1 MPFFKQFDK
10 ALLSIGTSGEQ
21 SSGQESS
28 SSVAATKPAAASASD
43 SPSDMFSGDT
53 AASAPDSNSNIE
65 SSLLLTELSDAK
77 SRIDKL
83 ESLNAALLA
92 RASKLEKTNES
103 FATERE
109 TASAKMTNLQL
120 ELRMANMEAEHAARS
135 ARDRESSLA
144 EMQLEIDLVTKS
156 AMDANVRAAVG
167 EEAAKTVQTD
177 REYVRELEVKVTALQ
192 EWALAAAE
200 AKRVAQER
208 AARLEEK
215 IRDLTEVDDDNGGLG
230 GGGGGGKLSAGNA
243 DGSERRL
250 WAQNLHTS
258 GFGGGGGKLGS
269 AGNADGSE
277 RRLWAQHSSL
287 VVGAG
292 LVGTRVHVLGD
303 AVLEANESVVL
314 RWQFDLTP
322 TDTDIIFSILKGRW
336 EGVQKSAQLKSAD
349 AIIRSRTVLGGA
361 AGEATGAFA
370 VKNACTLV
378 WSNESS
384 WVRPKTV
391 KYTVEAF
398 AVS

>member
-1 MPFFKQFDK
+1 MFIEPTSSLHRQFDK
-10 ALLSIGTSGEQ
+10 ALLSIGTSEQ
-21 SSGQESS
+21 ASGQESS
-28 SSVAATKPAAASASD
+28 SSAAKPSASAGVDSASD
-43 SPSDMFSGDT
+43 LFGGDIG
-53 AASAPDSNSNIE
+53 ASAPDSGGANVE

-77 SRIDKL
+77 ARIDKL

-103 FATERE
+103 FADERE
-109 TASAKMTNLQL
+109 KAAAKMTNLQL
-120 ELRMANMEAEHAARS
+120 ELRMAKMEAEHAARS

-156 AMDANVRAAVG
+156 AMDANVRAAFG

-177 REYVRELEVKVTALQ
+177 KEYVKELEVKVTALQ

-215 IRDLTEVDDDNGGLG
+215 IRDLTEVDEDGGLS
-230 GGGGGGKLSAGNA
+230 GGKMGSTNA
-243 DGSERRL
+243 GSERRL
-250 WAQNLHTS
+250 WQ
-258 GFGGGGGKLGS
+258 
-269 AGNADGSE
+269 
-277 RRLWAQHSSL
+277 QHSSL

-303 AVLEANESVVL
+303 AVLEPNESVVL
-314 RWQFDLTP
+314 RWKFDLTP
-322 TDTDIIFSILKGRW
+322 ADTDIVFSILKGRW
-336 EGVQKSAQLKSAD
+336 EEVKKSSQLKSAD
-349 AIIRSRTVLGGA
+349 AIIRDRTVLGGA

-378 WSNESS
+378 WSNEKS

-398 AVS
+398 AIM

>member
-1 MPFFKQFDK
+1 MFD
-10 ALLSIGTSGEQ
+10 AN
-21 SSGQESS
+21 
-28 SSVAATKPAAASASD
+28 
-43 SPSDMFSGDT
+43 T
-53 AASAPDSNSNIE
+53 AAPDSNSNIE

-103 FATERE
+103 FASERE
-109 TASAKMTNLQL
+109 TAAAKMTNLQL
-120 ELRMANMEAEHAARS
+120 ELRMAKMEAEHAARS

-177 REYVRELEVKVTALQ
+177 REYVRELETKVTALQ

-215 IRDLTEVDDDNGGLG
+215 IRDLTEADDDNGGLG
-230 GGGGGGKLSAGNA
+230 GGGGG
-243 DGSERRL
+243 
-250 WAQNLHTS
+250 
-258 GFGGGGGKLGS
+258 KLGS
-269 AGNADGSE
+269 TGNADGSE

-322 TDTDIIFSILKGRW
+322 TDTDIVFSILKGRW

-349 AIIRSRTVLGGA
+349 AIIRGRTVLGGA

>member
-43 SPSDMFSGDT
+43 STSDMFGGDT
-53 AASAPDSNSNIE
+53 TNTAAPDSTNIE

-103 FATERE
+103 FTAERE
-109 TASAKMTNLQL
+109 TAAAKMTNLQL
-120 ELRMANMEAEHAARS
+120 ELRMAKMEAEHAARS

-230 GGGGGGKLSAGNA
+230 GGGGGGKL
-243 DGSERRL
+243 
-250 WAQNLHTS
+250 
-258 GFGGGGGKLGS
+258 GS

-303 AVLEANESVVL
+303 TVLEANESVVL

-398 AVS
+398 AAS

>member
-1 MPFFKQFDK
+1 MD
-10 ALLSIGTSGEQ
+10 
-21 SSGQESS
+21 
-28 SSVAATKPAAASASD
+28 SASD
-43 SPSDMFSGDT
+43 FFGGDT
-53 AASAPDSNSNIE
+53 SGGAAPDSGGANVE

-77 SRIDKL
+77 ARIDKL

-103 FATERE
+103 FADERE
-109 TASAKMTNLQL
+109 KAAAKMTNLQL
-120 ELRMANMEAEHAARS
+120 ELRMAKMEAEHAARS

-177 REYVRELEVKVTALQ
+177 KEYVKELEIKVTALQ

-215 IRDLTEVDDDNGGLG
+215 IRDLTEVDEDGGL
-230 GGGGGGKLSAGNA
+230 S
-243 DGSERRL
+243 
-250 WAQNLHTS
+250 
-258 GFGGGGGKLGS
+258 GGKLGS
-269 AGNADGSE
+269 TSAGNE
-277 RRLWAQHSSL
+277 RRLWSQHSSL

-292 LVGTRVHVLGD
+292 LVGSRVHVLGD
-303 AVLEANESVVL
+303 AILEPNESVVL
-314 RWQFDLTP
+314 RWKFDLTP
-322 TDTDIIFSILKGRW
+322 TDTDIVFSILKGRW
-336 EGVQKSAQLKSAD
+336 EQVKKSSQLKSAD
-349 AIIRSRTVLGGA
+349 AIIRDRTVLGGA

-378 WSNESS
+378 WSNEKS

-398 AVS
+398 AIM

>member
-1 MPFFKQFDK
+1 MHLLFGDHLSNVYPNLSLYQQFDK
-10 ALLSIGTSGEQ
+10 ALLSIGTSEQ
-21 SSGQESS
+21 ASGQESS
-28 SSVAATKPAAASASD
+28 SSASKPAASAGVDSASDLFGGDTGASASD
-43 SPSDMFSGDT
+43 SAG
-53 AASAPDSNSNIE
+53 ANVE

-77 SRIDKL
+77 VRIDKL

-103 FATERE
+103 FADERE
-109 TASAKMTNLQL
+109 KAAAKMTNLQL
-120 ELRMANMEAEHAARS
+120 ELRMAKMEAEHAARS

-177 REYVRELEVKVTALQ
+177 KEYVKELEAKVTALQ

-215 IRDLTEVDDDNGGLG
+215 IRDLTEVDEDGGLS
-230 GGGGGGKLSAGNA
+230 GGKMGSTNA
-243 DGSERRL
+243 DSERRL
-250 WAQNLHTS
+250 WQ
-258 GFGGGGGKLGS
+258 
-269 AGNADGSE
+269 
-277 RRLWAQHSSL
+277 QHSSL

-303 AVLEANESVVL
+303 AVLEPNESVVL
-314 RWQFDLTP
+314 RWKFDLTP
-322 TDTDIIFSILKGRW
+322 DDTDIIFSILKGRW
-336 EGVQKSAQLKSAD
+336 EEVKKSSQLKSAD
-349 AIIRSRTVLGGA
+349 AIIRDRTVLGGA

-378 WSNESS
+378 WSNEKS

-398 AVS
+398 AIM

>member
-1 MPFFKQFDK
+1 MFD
-10 ALLSIGTSGEQ
+10 AN
-21 SSGQESS
+21 
-28 SSVAATKPAAASASD
+28 
-43 SPSDMFSGDT
+43 T
-53 AASAPDSNSNIE
+53 AAPDSNSNIE

-103 FATERE
+103 FAAERE
-109 TASAKMTNLQL
+109 TAAAKMTNLQL
-120 ELRMANMEAEHAARS
+120 ELRMAKMEAEHAARS

-177 REYVRELEVKVTALQ
+177 REYVRELETKVTALQ

-215 IRDLTEVDDDNGGLG
+215 IRDLTEADDDNGGLG
-230 GGGGGGKLSAGNA
+230 GGGGG
-243 DGSERRL
+243 
-250 WAQNLHTS
+250 
-258 GFGGGGGKLGS
+258 KLGS
-269 AGNADGSE
+269 TGNADGSE

-322 TDTDIIFSILKGRW
+322 TDTDIVFSILKGRW

-349 AIIRSRTVLGGA
+349 AIIRGRTVLGGA

>member
-1 MPFFKQFDK
+1 
-10 ALLSIGTSGEQ
+10 
-21 SSGQESS
+21 
-28 SSVAATKPAAASASD
+28 
-43 SPSDMFSGDT
+43 
-53 AASAPDSNSNIE
+53 
-65 SSLLLTELSDAK
+65 
-77 SRIDKL
+77 
-83 ESLNAALLA
+83 
-92 RASKLEKTNES
+92 
-103 FATERE
+103 
-109 TASAKMTNLQL
+109 
-120 ELRMANMEAEHAARS
+120 
-135 ARDRESSLA
+135 
-144 EMQLEIDLVTKS
+144 
-156 AMDANVRAAVG
+156 
-167 EEAAKTVQTD
+167 
-177 REYVRELEVKVTALQ
+177 VRELETKVTALQ

-215 IRDLTEVDDDNGGLG
+215 IRDLTEADDDNGGLG
-230 GGGGGGKLSAGNA
+230 
-243 DGSERRL
+243 
-250 WAQNLHTS
+250 
-258 GFGGGGGKLGS
+258 GGGGGKLGS

-322 TDTDIIFSILKGRW
+322 TDTEIVFSILKGRW
-336 EGVQKSAQLKSAD
+336 EGVQKSSQLKSAD
-349 AIIRSRTVLGGA
+349 AIIRGRTVLGGA

>member
-1 MPFFKQFDK
+1 MCGSAFDNNLSNVHPTSSLDQQFDK
-10 ALLSIGTSGEQ
+10 ALLSIGTSEQ
-21 SSGQESS
+21 ASGQESS
-28 SSVAATKPAAASASD
+28 SSAAKPSASAGVDSASD
-43 SPSDMFSGDT
+43 LFGGDT
-53 AASAPDSNSNIE
+53 GASAPDSGGANVE

-77 SRIDKL
+77 ARIDKL

-103 FATERE
+103 FADERE
-109 TASAKMTNLQL
+109 KAAAKMTNLQL
-120 ELRMANMEAEHAARS
+120 ELRMAKMEAEHAARS

-177 REYVRELEVKVTALQ
+177 KEYVKELEAKVTALQ

-215 IRDLTEVDDDNGGLG
+215 IRDLTEVDEDGGLSG
-230 GGGGGGKLSAGNA
+230 GTMGSTNA
-243 DGSERRL
+243 GSERRL
-250 WAQNLHTS
+250 WQ
-258 GFGGGGGKLGS
+258 
-269 AGNADGSE
+269 
-277 RRLWAQHSSL
+277 QHSSL

-303 AVLEANESVVL
+303 AVLEPNESVVL
-314 RWQFDLTP
+314 RWKFDLTP
-322 TDTDIIFSILKGRW
+322 ADTDIVFSILKGRW
-336 EGVQKSAQLKSAD
+336 EEVKKSSQLKSAD
-349 AIIRSRTVLGGA
+349 AIIRDRTVLGGA

-378 WSNESS
+378 WSNEKS

-398 AVS
+398 AIM